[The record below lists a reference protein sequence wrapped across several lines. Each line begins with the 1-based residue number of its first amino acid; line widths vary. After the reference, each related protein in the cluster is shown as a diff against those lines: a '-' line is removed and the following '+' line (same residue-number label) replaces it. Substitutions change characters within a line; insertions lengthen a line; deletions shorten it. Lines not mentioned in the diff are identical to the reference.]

1 MLEISKGKIDKKYIE
16 ANTYSLKTL
25 STPRTARVLA
35 VWLLGICGLVFLS
48 LFLPWQQNVE
58 ATGTLTALN
67 PQDRPQ
73 EVHTAIPG
81 RIKEWRVIEGQFVNK
96 NDTLVVLEEIKDDY
110 FDPEFLKRLEE
121 QLTAKQD
128 GIGATNRKLG
138 ALDSQLGALEQGLKL
153 SLQKAQNKYQQAIL
167 KVTSD
172 SAEYQAERVNY
183 EVAKIQFDRYN
194 TLYDQSLISLTELE
208 RRKLKLQETG
218 AKLISLENKYLVS
231 KNEMINT
238 LIELNS
244 LRAEYADKIA
254 KSESDKSSALG
265 YLADAQSEMAK
276 LKNKYANMV
285 IRNNQYYILAP
296 QDGYIVRAMKSGI
309 GETIKESDGI
319 ATIMPSEPDVAA
331 EIYVRAMDVP
341 LLAKGRHVRLEFDGW
356 PALQFSGWPSVSV
369 GTFGGSV
376 KVIDYVDSKEGK
388 FRVLVVPEKGE
399 KWPKELRIGSGVYGW
414 VMLDDVPVWYEIWRQ
429 LNGFPPSLYAEPDE
443 NEKKDTKSDL
453 KTKIKVKK

>member
-1 MLEISKGKIDKKYIE
+1 MSKGKIDKKFIE
-16 ANTYSLKTL
+16 TNTYSLKTL
-25 STPRTARVLA
+25 STPRTARVLS
-35 VWLLGICGLVFLS
+35 VWLVGIGGLIFLS

-110 FDPEFLKRLEE
+110 FDPELLRRLED
-121 QLTAKQD
+121 QLNAKRD
-128 GIGATNRKLG
+128 AILATNRKLG
-138 ALDSQLGALEQGLKL
+138 ALDSQLGALGQGLQL
-153 SLQKAQNKYQQAIL
+153 SLQKAQNKYQQALL

-172 SAEYQAERVNY
+172 SAEYQAEKVNY

-194 TLYDQSLISLTELE
+194 TLYEQSLISLTELE

-244 LRAEYADKIA
+244 LRAEYGDKIA

-265 YLADAQSEMAK
+265 YLADAQSELAK

-296 QDGYIVRAMKSGI
+296 QDGYIVKAMKSGI
-309 GETIKESDGI
+309 GETIKETDGI
-319 ATIMPSEPDVAA
+319 ATIMPAEPDVAA

-399 KWPKELRIGSGVYGW
+399 KWPKQLRIGSGVYGW